1 MEAVG
6 RVVGLALILGLI
18 CVSCGDNDN
27 SQGSS
32 FRAVGIFQGTVE
44 EDKCTAPVADKAIAD
59 QSIALSLN
67 SVFIDEG
74 YPNAS
79 TGFFLCRAYL
89 WLENNLLNQS
99 IVVDRIDFDY
109 EIPGARINIPSSSSV
124 VGFRISPANAPDT
137 VVNPFGQV
145 NI

>member
-1 MEAVG
+1 MAAVG
-6 RVVGLALILGLI
+6 RVVGLALLLGLI
-18 CVSCGDNDN
+18 CVSCGDNEN

-109 EIPGARINIPSSSSV
+109 EIPGAHINIPSSSSV